1 MQILFSI
8 HFLTILI
15 NLVRIELNKM
25 VFKESENIEL
35 KSVVIDDIKKEI
47 IAFANCKGGIL
58 YIGVEYD
65 GSFVVLNRKKR
76 L

>member
-1 MQILFSI
+1 
-8 HFLTILI
+8 
-15 NLVRIELNKM
+15 M

-47 IAFANCKGGIL
+47 IAFANCQGGIL
-58 YIGVEYD
+58 YIGVEND

>member
-35 KSVVIDDIKKEI
+35 QSVVIDDIKKEI

>member
-1 MQILFSI
+1 
-8 HFLTILI
+8 
-15 NLVRIELNKM
+15 M

-35 KSVVIDDIKKEI
+35 QSVVIDDIKKEI

-65 GSFVVLNRKKR
+65 GSFVVLNRNKR